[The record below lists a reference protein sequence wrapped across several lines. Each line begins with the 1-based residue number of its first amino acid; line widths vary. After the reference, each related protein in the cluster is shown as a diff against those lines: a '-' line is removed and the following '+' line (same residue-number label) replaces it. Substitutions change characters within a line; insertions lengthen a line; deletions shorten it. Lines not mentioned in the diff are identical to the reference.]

1 MDWTPEI
8 VPCHAMVSVTFF
20 CSKNKILINTTDIII
35 IILDIEMKYIIATLA
50 LMMFATSAY
59 AQDVDPNLIK
69 TESTTDSNVT
79 TKSDTTTTLKSPP
92 ASAISP
98 TINTSNSDLCTF
110 GVAGAVQT
118 QILGMS
124 MGTQI
129 TDKNCE
135 RLKNAKTLYDMGMKV
150 AAVSVMCQ
158 DKRVF
163 DAMMNAGTPCPYDGL
178 IGDDAKAAWKVH
190 SGEQP
195 EEGDQEPKIER
206 TNDEKTLFGTSLVF
220 GLLLLLLL

>member
-1 MDWTPEI
+1 
-8 VPCHAMVSVTFF
+8 
-20 CSKNKILINTTDIII
+20 
-35 IILDIEMKYIIATLA
+35 
-50 LMMFATSAY
+50 MMFTTSVY
-59 AQDVDPNLIK
+59 AQEAIDPNLIK
-69 TESTTDSNVT
+69 TDSTTNSTIT
-79 TKSDTTTTLKSPP
+79 TKTDTTTTLKSPP

-118 QILGMS
+118 QILGIS
-124 MGTQI
+124 MGTQV

-163 DAMMNAGTPCPYDGL
+163 DAMMNAGTPCPYDGM
-178 IGDDAKAAWKVH
+178 IGEEAKAAWKVH
-190 SGEQP
+190 SDEKPKDGEV
-195 EEGDQEPKIER
+195 EPKVER
-206 TNDEKTLFGTSLVF
+206 TNEEKTLFSSALIF